1 MGLENEATEWLVKA
15 FKDEVRYLATIQP
28 GTAKAQLKLQF
39 INDIQHELR
48 NRERAL
54 GVLKKAPLTGRKRQ
68 KPAFPE
74 RN

>member
-1 MGLENEATEWLVKA
+1 MGLEDETTEWLVKA

-39 INDIQHELR
+39 INNIQYELR

-54 GVLKKAPLTGRKRQ
+54 GVLKKAPLTGRKHQ
-68 KPAFPE
+68 KSAFPG
-74 RN
+74 RS